1 MDGCNAGIDT
11 KADLPQLILV
21 GNPNVGKSAIFG
33 VLTGKYVTVSNY
45 PGTTVEVSQGNAT
58 LNRRKYLVVDTPGAN
73 SLVPMSEDEQVT
85 RDILIETDHA
95 TVIQVAD
102 SKNLRRGLVISTQ
115 LAEFEIPFL
124 LVLNMAD
131 EARSRGVK
139 IDIDSVKK
147 SFGIHVVSTTATQG
161 QGIDRLITGIDQA
174 ALSPHRIRFD
184 KLIEESASEI
194 EALLTGIEKGKRGIA
209 LTVLSGDD
217 SLASWLH
224 DHLPE
229 QTIKQ
234 IEAVR
239 ARTQERYT
247 QPLGY
252 VINLQRL
259 RSVDR
264 LVRSL
269 QTTEKTSIRRARRR
283 SRIRR
288 VHPLISLPLFG
299 TVLYGLSALSAI
311 NPLFALLSVPVLL
324 FTLYMFGDWG
334 THPVYGIPILVGILY
349 LTWLFV
355 GDFGAGTA
363 VDFLQDTVFGKYINP
378 AAAWSIERLLPWDI
392 AKELLIGQYGIIT
405 MAMTYA
411 IAIVLPIVGTFFIA
425 FGMLEDSGYLPR
437 LAVMVDRIFKAM
449 GLNGKAVLPMILGL
463 GCGTMATLTARI
475 LDTKRE
481 RVIVTLLLALG
492 VPCSAQLG
500 VILGILGS
508 PGVPFAAMAIWVGVV
523 LSVLFLVGYLAGKLM
538 PGSRTDFILE
548 VPPTRLP
555 QIGNIAIKT
564 LARVGWYVKEAVP
577 LFVIGTLVL
586 FFADKLKLLNIAEKV
601 ASPLVQGLLGL
612 PAKATEAFIVGF
624 LRRDYGVAG
633 LYQMS
638 RAGQLDTVQIIV
650 GIVTVTLFVPCL
662 ANFLV
667 VIKERGIKTAMA
679 IMLFIIPFAFL
690 VGGALNWVLRG
701 LKVFG

>member
-1 MDGCNAGIDT
+1 MDGYAAGTDV

-33 VLTGKYVTVSNY
+33 ALTGKYVIVSNY

-85 RDILIETDHA
+85 RDILINTNPTA
-95 TVIQVAD
+95 VVQVAD
-102 SKNLRRGLVISTQ
+102 AKNLRRGLIISSQ
-115 LAEFEIPFL
+115 LAEFEVPFIL
-124 LVLNMAD
+124 ALNMAD

-139 IDIDSVKK
+139 IDMESIKK
-147 SFGIHVVSTTATQG
+147 SLGVHVISTVATQR
-161 QGIDRLITGIDQA
+161 QGIDRLISGVDQA

-184 KLIEESASEI
+184 KLIEESADKI
-194 EALLTGIEKGKRGIA
+194 EELLTGIERGRRGIA
-209 LTVLSGDD
+209 LTILSGDD
-217 SLASWLH
+217 SIAPWLH
-224 DHLPE
+224 GHLPE
-229 QTIKQ
+229 QTIKE
-234 IEAVR
+234 IEAIR
-239 ARTQERYT
+239 AHTQEKYT

-252 VINLQRL
+252 VINLQRQKA
-259 RSVDR
+259 VDR

-269 QTTEKTSIRRARRR
+269 QTTETASIRRARK

-288 VHPLISLPLFG
+288 IHPLISLPVFG
-299 TVLYGLSALSAI
+299 AMLYGLSALSGI
-311 NPLFALLSVPVLL
+311 NPLFALLSVPMLL
-324 FTLYMFGDWG
+324 FALYMFGDWG
-334 THPVYGIPILVGILY
+334 MHPVYGIPILAGVLY

-355 GDFGAGTA
+355 GDFGSGTA
-363 VDFLQDTVFGKYINP
+363 VDFLQDTVFSKYVNP
-378 AAAWSIERLLPWDI
+378 AAAWAIERILPWDI
-392 AKELLIGQYGIIT
+392 ARDLLIGEYGIIT
-405 MAMTYA
+405 MALTYA
-411 IAIVLPIVGTFFIA
+411 IAIVLPIVAAFFIA

-449 GLNGKAVLPMILGL
+449 GLSGKAVLPMVLGL

-508 PGVPFAAMAIWVGVV
+508 PGVPFAAMAIWIGVV
-523 LSVLFLVGYLAGKLM
+523 ISVLFFVGYLAGMLM
-538 PGSRTDFILE
+538 PGNKTDFILE
-548 VPPTRLP
+548 VPPTRMP
-555 QIGNIAIKT
+555 QVANIAIKT
-564 LARVGWYVKEAVP
+564 LARVEWYVKEAVP
-577 LFVIGTLVL
+577 LFVIGTLAL
-586 FFADKLKLLNIAEKV
+586 FFADKLKLLDVIQNAAAPV
-601 ASPLVQGLLGL
+601 VQGFLGL

-633 LYQMS
+633 LYEMS
-638 RAGQLDTVQIIV
+638 RAGQLDTVQVIV

-667 VIKERGIKTAMA
+667 IIKERGIKTAAA
-679 IMLFIIPFAFL
+679 ILLFIIPFSAL
-690 VGGALNWVLRG
+690 VGGILNWVLRG
-701 LKVFG
+701 LKIFG